1 MNEERPVMS
10 TYLMLGRYSLEALNA
25 ISAVRTNEARAVIK
39 ENGGTIRAEYAL
51 LGDTDLAIVVDLPDN
66 ERAMK
71 AGIALSKLL
80 GVSFRT
86 LPAVSVE
93 EFDKLMR

>member
-1 MNEERPVMS
+1 MS

-39 ENGGTIRAEYAL
+39 ENGGTIKAEYAL